1 MRGVTCNCTSPQRAA
16 RAVRTAC
23 RVSRAWRR
31 AAPHSP
37 SRGTRRVLT
46 RPGSGA
52 RAKTMT
58 TALRLVGVE
67 AGKDLRAS
75 AKKIHQPQPPHE
87 QDGAR
92 HAARLPAA
100 PRGHDALSK
109 ARRRPVALHRLAE
122 GDVLHE
128 GNRRKS
134 TEDVAP
140 HEDRLVAGGDRK
152 SVV

>member
-1 MRGVTCNCTSPQRAA
+1 MRGVTCSCTSPQRAA

-67 AGKDLRAS
+67 AGKDLPGS
-75 AKKIHQPQPPHE
+75 AQKKKHPQPPQEH
-87 QDGAR
+87 Q
-92 HAARLPAA
+92 
-100 PRGHDALSK
+100 
-109 ARRRPVALHRLAE
+109 
-122 GDVLHE
+122 
-128 GNRRKS
+128 
-134 TEDVAP
+134 
-140 HEDRLVAGGDRK
+140 GGDKTEKRRGGEEGRTRGSADHLK
-152 SVV
+152 KKKEKKTARNA

>member
-1 MRGVTCNCTSPQRAA
+1 MRGVTCSSSAAHRAA
-16 RAVRTAC
+16 SAVRSVC

-87 QDGAR
+87 HDGAH

-109 ARRRPVALHRLAE
+109 ARRRPGALHRLAE
-122 GDVLHE
+122 ADVLHP
-128 GNRRKS
+128 GNPRKS
-134 TEDVAP
+134 AEGLAP
-140 HEDRLVAGGDRK
+140 D
-152 SVV
+152 

>member
-1 MRGVTCNCTSPQRAA
+1 MRGVTCSCTSPQRAA

-67 AGKDLRAS
+67 AGKDLRAR
-75 AKKIHQPQPPHE
+75 
-87 QDGAR
+87 D
-92 HAARLPAA
+92 
-100 PRGHDALSK
+100 
-109 ARRRPVALHRLAE
+109 
-122 GDVLHE
+122 
-128 GNRRKS
+128 RKS
-134 TEDVAP
+134 TRLNSSHITISYAVFCLKKKNIR
-140 HEDRLVAGGDRK
+140 RLVELYLQFRVPLKRAFDVLLPG
-152 SVV
+152 

>member
-1 MRGVTCNCTSPQRAA
+1 MRSPRSHPCWDFNATPQLFHGAWMRGVTCSCTSPQRAA

-37 SRGTRRVLT
+37 SRGTKRVLT

-67 AGKDLRAS
+67 AGKEPPGGGQ
-75 AKKIHQPQPPHE
+75 KKKQPPPPQKE
-87 QDGAR
+87 GGGA
-92 HAARLPAA
+92 PPPPPPPGA
-100 PRGHDALSK
+100 PRAHPPGQ
-109 ARRRPVALHRLAE
+109 
-122 GDVLHE
+122 G
-128 GNRRKS
+128 
-134 TEDVAP
+134 T
-140 HEDRLVAGGDRK
+140 
-152 SVV
+152 